1 MTVDF
6 PSAHDSRWMP
16 VLDLQVRIGEDNTVE
31 WIFYKKPV
39 SSKFFILN
47 RSAVANKVKRTMLAQ
62 DGMRRLRNTKPS
74 LVQGRKV
81 LLMEDMAEM
90 MMKSGYPEKYR

>member
-81 LLMEDMAEM
+81 LLMEDVAEM
-90 MMKSGYPEKYR
+90 MM

>member
-90 MMKSGYPEKYR
+90 RM